1 MKITGFFLLLVIFLF
16 SCNQK
21 ERDNGRETQPV
32 VKDSSIIK
40 EEKPSFFPVTSYLK
54 GQLFEIKNGSLNPVK
69 IVTIK
74 NKIDSSWIKMELLEN
89 EVADFLSPEIDSVNM
104 ISLFKESKFLD
115 QTLDAVTLTYDPINP
130 LPDSVLLKHWDIYI
144 NPETGEVK
152 RLYMLKKLSPVIT
165 QQLTWQVGKSCSIV
179 TISEDEKGN
188 AVIEKEV
195 TIKWSL

>member
-1 MKITGFFLLLVIFLF
+1 MKITGIFLTLSIFLF

-21 ERDNGRETQPV
+21 EKDNGMQPKT
-32 VKDSSIIK
+32 KDSSNIK
-40 EEKPSFFPVTSYLK
+40 EEKPSFFPVTSFIK
-54 GQLFEIKNGSLNPVK
+54 GQLFEIKNGSINPIK
-69 IVTIK
+69 IVKVK
-74 NKIDSSWIKMELLEN
+74 NKIDSNWVKMELLEN

-115 QTLDAVTLTYDPINP
+115 QTLDAVTLTYEPINS
-130 LPDSVLLKHWDIYI
+130 LPDSVMLRHWDIYI
-144 NPETGEVK
+144 NPETGEVT
-152 RLYMLKKLSPVIT
+152 RLYMLKKISPAIT

-188 AVIEKEV
+188 AEIEKEV

>member
-1 MKITGFFLLLVIFLF
+1 MKITGFIIILFTFLF

-21 ERDNGRETQPV
+21 EKDKGMQQKI
-32 VKDSSIIK
+32 KDSSTIK
-40 EEKPSFFPVTSYLK
+40 EEKPSFFPVTSFIK
-54 GQLFEIKNGSLNPVK
+54 GQLFEIKNGSINPIK
-69 IVTIK
+69 IVKVK
-74 NKIDSSWIKMELLEN
+74 NKIDSNWVKMELLEN

-115 QTLDAVTLTYDPINP
+115 QTLDAVTLTYEPINS
-130 LPDSVLLKHWDIYI
+130 LPDSVMLRHWDIYI
-144 NPETGEVK
+144 NPETGKVT
-152 RLYMLKKLSPVIT
+152 RLYMLKKNSPAIT

-188 AVIEKEV
+188 AVIDKEV